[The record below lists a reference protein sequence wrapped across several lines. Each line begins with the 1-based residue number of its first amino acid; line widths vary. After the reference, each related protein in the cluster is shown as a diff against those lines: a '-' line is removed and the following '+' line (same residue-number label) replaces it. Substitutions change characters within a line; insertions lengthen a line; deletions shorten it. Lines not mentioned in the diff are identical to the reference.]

1 MELLGYSAAL
11 LAATLW
17 SVTGLLATGPV
28 RSIGVIP
35 FNALRMLSVGL
46 LLMVWLLLTRQWQ
59 WPEPGAMTALILSGF
74 VGIYLGDTLLFF
86 SVKILGPRMA
96 GLLFATNA
104 PISFLFGVF
113 ILHESYYWLN
123 LVGVVAVSAGVFIAI
138 LSRAKAGTHYLEAAN
153 GNVKLGLITGF
164 GSALCQALGTLIL
177 FNTMR
182 NGQDPVFASMVRI
195 SVASLFLISSLF
207 FPAFSGGFKSY
218 LKLNR
223 KIYSQILL
231 SGVLGMG
238 IGMSLLL
245 WAVKVAP
252 LGIVSILSATTPVM
266 ILPILWIWTGQRPAL
281 PSFIA
286 AAILVTGT
294 SMIFFAA

>member
-17 SVTGLLATGPV
+17 SVTGLLATAPV
-28 RSIGVIP
+28 RALGVIP
-35 FNALRMLSVGL
+35 FNALRMFSVAIVLST
-46 LLMVWLLLTRQWQ
+46 WLIITQQWQ
-59 WPEPGAMTALILSGF
+59 WPDSDALMALILSGF

-104 PISFLFGVF
+104 PISFAFGVF

-123 LVGVVAVSAGVFIAI
+123 LIGVCAVSVGVFIAI
-138 LSRAKAGTHYLEAAN
+138 LYRAKAGNHELEKTT
-153 GNVKLGLITGF
+153 GNVKLGIITGF

-182 NGQDPVFASMVRI
+182 NGQDPVFASMIRI
-195 SVASLFLISSLF
+195 SVATLFLFSSLF
-207 FPAFSGGFKSY
+207 FPVFSGGFKSY
-218 LKLNR
+218 IKLNKR
-223 KIYSQILL
+223 IYSQVLL
-231 SGVLGMG
+231 SGILGMG

-266 ILPILWIWTGQRPAL
+266 ILPIIWIWTGQRPAL
-281 PSFIA
+281 PSFVA
-286 AAILVTGT
+286 AAILVAGT
-294 SMIFFAA
+294 SMIFIAA

>member
-1 MELLGYSAAL
+1 LELVGYSAAL

-35 FNALRMLSVGL
+35 FNALRMFSVAIIL
-46 LLMVWLLLTRQWQ
+46 FSWLMLTNQWQ
-59 WPEPGAMTALILSGF
+59 WPESDALRALILSGF
-74 VGIYLGDTLLFF
+74 IGIYLGDTLLFF

-104 PISFLFGVF
+104 PISFAFGVF

-123 LVGVVAVSAGVFIAI
+123 LVGVFAVSAGVFIAI
-138 LSRAKAGTHYLEAAN
+138 ISRSKAGNHHLEIAN
-153 GNVKLGLITGF
+153 GNVKIGLLTGF
-164 GSALCQALGTLIL
+164 GAALCQSLGTLIL
-177 FNTMR
+177 FDTMR
-182 NGQDPVFASMVRI
+182 SGQDPVFASMIRI
-195 SVASLFLISSLF
+195 SVAFIFLFISLF

-218 LKLNR
+218 LKLT
-223 KIYSQILL
+223 KKLYSQILL
-231 SGVLGMG
+231 SGMLGMG

-245 WAVKVAP
+245 WAVTVAP

-266 ILPILWIWTGQRPAL
+266 ILPILWVWTKQRPAL

-286 AAILVTGT
+286 AAILVSGT
-294 SMIFFAA
+294 AMIFIAA